1 MASPRVALL
10 MTRLMDLSRDFSVQL
25 DSLNKRLNQIEEP
38 LVLLPARHNIV
49 DKKKDKLRHQKMW
62 KVELKDIL
70 TTPVDAVE
78 IRLHESS

>member
-1 MASPRVALL
+1 
-10 MTRLMDLSRDFSVQL
+10 MTRLIDLSRDFSAQL

-49 DKKKDKLRHQKMW
+49 DKKKDKERHLKSYRM
-62 KVELKDIL
+62 ELKEIL
-70 TTPVDAVE
+70 STPVDAHE